1 MKVRQPKPALHDV
14 RAYPF
19 MQGTDADAEAWVD
32 QHAQSPQEIRALLK
46 LIIQTQRSIMRHLNG
61 RT

>member
-19 MQGTDADAEAWVD
+19 MQGTDAEAAAWVD
-32 QHAQSPQEIRALLK
+32 KNFQSQQEIRALLK
-46 LIIQTQRSIMRHLNG
+46 LVIQTQRSIVRHLNG
-61 RT
+61 RN